1 MIGTHDLAQLNA
13 ALHLVSTRVSKVKKL
28 DKAFYSAVASV
39 KFRLYRDF
47 PDPQARHQ
55 LSTAGQRRYSIS
67 VWISALG

>member
-39 KFRLYRDF
+39 KFRLYR
-47 PDPQARHQ
+47 
-55 LSTAGQRRYSIS
+55 GIS
-67 VWISALG
+67 PILKRATS